1 MQINRISDQHG
12 YITIES
18 RHVIRTSHLT
28 EHKSNIYNICH
39 QFFYF
44 LFLDESIFAKRI
56 DVETALLREGL
67 KGLQRE
73 WGIDPD
79 STPFWLCFRSK
90 SELEP
95 GTSWKLFWKARAE
108 VVAFERKEQNV
119 DLACAWH
126 ETRLNGMYLM
136 EVVLAYL
143 RYSLEMI
150 CITPCCSYCILE
162 TVVH

>member
-18 RHVIRTSHLT
+18 RHVIRASHLT

-56 DVETALLREGL
+56 DFETALLREGL
-67 KGLQRE
+67 KSLERE
-73 WGIDPD
+73 RWIDPN
-79 STPFWLCFRSK
+79 STPLWLCIRSD
-90 SELEP
+90 SELQP

-108 VVAFERKEQNV
+108 LIALEREEENI
-119 DLACAWH
+119 AMICAWH
-126 ETRLNGMYLM
+126 ERTS
-136 EVVLAYL
+136 E
-143 RYSLEMI
+143 RYASDGG
-150 CITPCCSYCILE
+150 
-162 TVVH
+162 VRWW